1 MDLDQ
6 PLCTRPFLKKQSD
19 SFSTALHDYLDASY
33 EIWSVDAGDPPI
45 DLYLDG
51 IANIKRGSSS
61 PRWGKGVEV
70 GIEEDG
76 REESLG
82 AR

>member
-19 SFSTALHDYLDASY
+19 SFCTALHNYFDASY
-33 EIWSVDAGDPPI
+33 EIWSVDAGDSPVDV
-45 DLYLDG
+45 DLDS
-51 IANIKRGSSS
+51 IANIKRSSSS
-61 PRWGKGVEV
+61 PRRGKGVEV

-76 REESLG
+76 REKTLSP
-82 AR
+82 R